1 MVNRDIEV
9 ANLQADIAIQKAEKA
24 ANQAK
29 QSTEDLEKLQH
40 ALSSPQIREA
50 NKIAAEEASEAAMGA
65 VIKNKK
71 IESEVKVRV
80 ANQLIEQANNA
91 KIRAERSRMYLTPPP
106 ERIITKKPTKKTN
119 ITRKLI
125 FIGIALAILV
135 FIGIYKNPKNNIQPR
150 SIIPRIN

>member
-1 MVNRDIEV
+1 MANTDIEA
-9 ANLQADIAIQKAEKA
+9 ANLQAEIAIQKAETA

-40 ALSSPQIREA
+40 ALSSPQIREV
-50 NKIAAEEASEAAMGA
+50 NKIAAEEASKAVMDA

-71 IESEVKVRV
+71 IDSEVKVRV

-106 ERIITKKPTKKTN
+106 ERIVKKNQLKK
-119 ITRKLI
+119 
-125 FIGIALAILV
+125 
-135 FIGIYKNPKNNIQPR
+135 
-150 SIIPRIN
+150 II